1 MLSCLVILAL
11 VIANGGTAK
20 FAEAQNVEVAA
31 AGAPEVPEDDD
42 DEDDDDDDED
52 RLEIHL
58 RHLEIDRAKL
68 ELNVGRFDLADRRAE
83 TASSQVRTAALVLN
97 HLDRFVENQGQAVAL
112 LTDLIKEVK
121 SPEVKRLLRMKLAE
135 ILLHADQQEKAR
147 QQLRALILEK

>member
-1 MLSCLVILAL
+1 LLSCLVILAL